1 MEPSVLLVDDEPS
14 VIEGLKRALR
24 HEPYTILEARSA
36 NEALKV
42 LAGTP
47 VDVIVTDEKMPG
59 TSGTELLA
67 RVRSE
72 HPEVMGIIL
81 TGYASLDAAI
91 RAINEGE
98 VYRFLT
104 KPVSYADVAVS
115 IRHALQQK
123 GLMSQVRRLLRTVKR
138 QSAVL
143 EEVERAHTGT
153 ATVQTTSDGAIVVDE
168 DLPQDFE
175 SFMKAVSDQ
184 AELAE
189 KTLRRDA

>member
-1 MEPSVLLVDDEPS
+1 MEPTVLLVDDEPG
-14 VIEGLKRALR
+14 VVEGLKRALR
-24 HEPYTILEARSA
+24 HEPYTILEAGSA
-36 NEALKV
+36 DEALKL
-42 LAGTP
+42 LADTP
-47 VDVIVTDEKMPG
+47 VDVIVSDEKMPG
-59 TSGTELLA
+59 TPGTELLA

-123 GLMSQVRRLLRTVKR
+123 ALMSEVRRLLKTVKR

-143 EEVERAHTGT
+143 EEVERAHPGI
-153 ATVQTTSDGAIVVDE
+153 ATVRTTSDGAIVVDE

-175 SFMKAVSDQ
+175 SFMKAVSDE

-189 KTLRRDA
+189 KTLARDE